1 MNHQLLL
8 EQSKIKADLSFD
20 ILKESKEFKALN
32 ESIQTFFKECYDDGV
47 SYGGQ
52 TLVLSEQYLA
62 EGKDIDEGFFD
73 RLKAGVARTG
83 QAIKNVTGIGTQTT
97 DSKDAGIASRFK
109 SFQNKF
115 EPLIRR
121 PPAAP
126 NDPNAIVKA
135 GNDALERI
143 EDKTEADKSPTPTP
157 EQAVAIVNRTQAPKG
172 LKDKILNAIRE
183 NPRKVKFLIG
193 ALAFGAGVAAAAYS
207 LGNPLAAKAAGA
219 IVNGIGNAA
228 LAKIQG
234 RSTGEALKSGAIGAA
249 AGGALAQAGFSATN
263 MLGTFAEKGVESA
276 HNMLGGGVQA
286 KFPNKPNVSL
296 PTGGSSTG
304 GAYPIKGTSPYEY
317 SAANSGT
324 GGAYPIKGTSPYEY
338 SAANS
343 GTGGAY
349 PIKGTSPYEFADA
362 NAQPQSFPGTRETDI
377 VAGSANDPNQGLIQQ
392 QQATQGFN
400 QPVEIPQQQVVNV
413 PQQQSVVQQA
423 VRRIPRFS
431 DIRGAQRLTGRYEE
445 NVNLFNK
452 TGKNNFKLN
461 KLNKEELLEAKQL
474 EPDQLSLL
482 NDFLDDLAKMLNQP
496 GAGSEAGRA
505 NVITFMQSQGTRFK
519 DILEYLNKYDLVGS
533 SGSSEGA
540 KPAPV
545 TPTAPEQQQVAPGQ
559 VSPEIVKLINT
570 IKSNPLFAEDL
581 TAKIVSIVDVKG
593 DDQAA
598 VNSLK
603 EFLKLI
609 NQTIESQ
616 SVNIR
621 KKVGDPSAI
630 LSTLKENVPAAAN
643 IKSQFV
649 KQINSVMPTIIT
661 LTFQLRQLLSNKNP
675 NAQQQGKPVVNN
687 PTDTVKRIGEAV
699 GGPLTQQQVGVIKA
713 FLSQLVNVGIAVKNI
728 NPAQMDDA
736 KLKNLFRT
744 LLILASVITNKNIKG
759 VKVNAKID
767 KAFQGKDLVGPGGD
781 KESNKVKKGPGDM
794 FKPDQKKSD
803 SDDRSPMDYKGGNP
817 DQRTSDKDNPEL
829 EEGRLFESINLK
841 NKNIFK
847 KK

>member
-8 EQSKIKADLSFD
+8 EQSKIKAELSFD
-20 ILKESKEFKALN
+20 ILKESKEFKSLD
-32 ESIQTFFKECYDDGV
+32 ESFQTFFKECYDDGV

-73 RLKAGVARTG
+73 RVKAGVARTG

-135 GNDALERI
+135 GNDALNRI
-143 EDKTEADKSPTPTP
+143 DDKTKKDSSPTPTP
-157 EQAVAIVNRTQAPKG
+157 EQAVDIVNRTQAPKG
-172 LKDKILNAIRE
+172 LKDKILNAIRQ
-183 NPRKVKFLIG
+183 NPGKVKFLIG

-234 RSTGEALKSGAIGAA
+234 RGTGDALMAG
-249 AGGALAQAGFSATN
+249 AGGALAGGALAGAGFNATN
-263 MLGTFAEKGVESA
+263 MLGAFAEKGVESV

-286 KFPNKPNVSL
+286 QFPNKPNVNL
-296 PTGGSSTG
+296 PTGGTSTG
-304 GAYPIKGTSPYEY
+304 GAYPIKGTSPYDY

-324 GGAYPIKGTSPYEY
+324 GGAYPIKGTSPYDY

-343 GTGGAY
+343 GTGVQ
-349 PIKGTSPYEFADA
+349 T
-362 NAQPQSFPGTRETDI
+362 QSFPGTRETDI
-377 VAGSANDPNQGLIQQ
+377 IAGSANDPNQGFIQQ
-392 QQATQGFN
+392 QQAIQGFN
-400 QPVEIPQQQVVNV
+400 QPVTQNVEIPQQI
-413 PQQQSVVQQA
+413 PQQIPQIQA
-423 VRRIPRFS
+423 RSADLANLAEPKWTRTARAALDVK
-431 DIRGAQRLTGRYEE
+431 GGQRLTGRYEE
-445 NVNLFNK
+445 NVNLFNQ
-452 TGKNNFKLN
+452 TSKNNFKLN

-496 GAGSEAGRA
+496 GAGSEDGRA

-545 TPTAPEQQQVAPGQ
+545 TPTAPEQQQAAPGQ

-581 TAKIVSIVDVKG
+581 TTKIVSIVDVKS

-609 NQTIESQ
+609 NQTIASQ

-630 LSTLKENVPAAAN
+630 LSTLKENAPAAAN
-643 IKSQFV
+643 VKSQFV

-687 PTDTVKRIGEAV
+687 PTDTVKTIGEAV

-713 FLSQLVNVGIAVKNI
+713 FLSQLVNVGVAVKNI

-794 FKPDQKKSD
+794 FKSDQKKSD

-829 EEGRLFESINLK
+829 EEGKLFESINRK